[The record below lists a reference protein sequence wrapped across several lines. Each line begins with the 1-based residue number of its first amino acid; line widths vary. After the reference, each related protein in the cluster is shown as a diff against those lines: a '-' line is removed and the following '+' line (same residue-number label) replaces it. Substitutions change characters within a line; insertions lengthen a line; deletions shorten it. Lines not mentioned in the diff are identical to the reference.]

1 MGGARET
8 ARDRHGPFGG
18 PRVVRPAGSV
28 GGAGVAVA
36 DPRLRDAAAFLLL
49 LALALS
55 PIVLRLW
62 LLLR

>member
-1 MGGARET
+1 MDPSVSRASSDPP
-8 ARDRHGPFGG
+8 AA
-18 PRVVRPAGSV
+18 PAGR
-28 GGAGVAVA
+28 AWPLPAHA
-36 DPRLRDAAAFLLL
+36 LRDAAAFLLL